1 MVVEGG
7 ESGEG
12 WWRDGWDG
20 LRNCRGTIVELATTI
35 IVGRDS
41 FGSIL
46 HVYGRLCYVLSP
58 PHAEALAFVESDS
71 KASISLSSAEIV
83 PPWSIAAL
91 LADIRLWSKNI
102 ELSFSWT
109 SRDNNQVALYV
120 ARLTSSTLPFNWDV
134 SFPHKLNSL
143 ARNEADP
150 QQNQTN
156 EINEILVAFLWNS
169 FGRYMHSFS
178 FVRSGDGPKEWKG
191 IMEREPDI
199 ENMTLTEYLEYEV
212 KKERRLRRND
222 VKINKYYPLPPL
234 LSCFQPSQPHTKCG
248 YESLDENKEVDIDS
262 MTIAEYELY
271 VAKQSL
277 RKNRLNDHTDGF
289 TSDFSP
295 CTPNPLP
302 DDKELSFEEEYN
314 IWVRIGVKNLRK
326 QKETKV
332 KECDEGDI
340 YDIWD
345 ITVED
350 VERLRKILT
359 LRTISPTPTIVVQ
372 RVSTTSSPRIKVVR
386 DEEPNNDVGSISIQ
400 VPDVMDGE
408 IQPSIPQSIHTPPPD
423 KDYVA
428 PATKSILDELLE
440 EFGDEILNVTVVD
453 EGDDFNP
460 TKNLEELERLLAK
473 DPQSYLTEIQ
483 VHSLIINT
491 NDESEPFIH
500 TQPLSLLY
508 RAFKSSKSSTKPYKV
523 EREMTSPPWIL
534 EQRNGI
540 S

>member
-1 MVVEGG
+1 
-7 ESGEG
+7 
-12 WWRDGWDG
+12 
-20 LRNCRGTIVELATTI
+20 
-35 IVGRDS
+35 
-41 FGSIL
+41 
-46 HVYGRLCYVLSP
+46 
-58 PHAEALAFVESDS
+58 
-71 KASISLSSAEIV
+71 
-83 PPWSIAAL
+83 
-91 LADIRLWSKNI
+91 
-102 ELSFSWT
+102 
-109 SRDNNQVALYV
+109 
-120 ARLTSSTLPFNWDV
+120 
-134 SFPHKLNSL
+134 
-143 ARNEADP
+143 
-150 QQNQTN
+150 
-156 EINEILVAFLWNS
+156 
-169 FGRYMHSFS
+169 
-178 FVRSGDGPKEWKG
+178 
-191 IMEREPDI
+191 MEREPDI

-212 KKERRLRRND
+212 KKERRLRRDD

-248 YESLDENKEVDIDS
+248 YESPDENKEVDIDS

-277 RKNRLNDHTDGF
+277 RKNRLNNHTDGF
-289 TSDFSP
+289 TSNFSP

-350 VERLRKILT
+350 VERLRKILIPNVHNLPKT
-359 LRTISPTPTIVVQ
+359 DLVVQ
-372 RVSTTSSPRIKVVR
+372 PCIPLLPSPDEVKVVR

-460 TKNLEELERLLAK
+460 TKDIEELERILAK
-473 DPQSYLTEIQ
+473 DPQS
-483 VHSLIINT
+483 
-491 NDESEPFIH
+491 
-500 TQPLSLLY
+500 
-508 RAFKSSKSSTKPYKV
+508 
-523 EREMTSPPWIL
+523 
-534 EQRNGI
+534 
-540 S
+540 